1 MYMYLLTELLQ
12 VVAGLV
18 LFYGIH
24 KLVMVYLYRKYGLTK
39 DKK

>member
-12 VVAGLV
+12 VVVGLG

-24 KLVMVYLYRKYGLTK
+24 KLVMAYLYRKYGLTK
-39 DKK
+39 GKK